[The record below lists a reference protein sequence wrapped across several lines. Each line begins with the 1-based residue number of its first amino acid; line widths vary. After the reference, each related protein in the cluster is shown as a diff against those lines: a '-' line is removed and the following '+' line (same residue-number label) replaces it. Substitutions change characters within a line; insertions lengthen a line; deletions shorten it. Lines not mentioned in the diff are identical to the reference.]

1 LNGPRVLIKMEI
13 LALHPELREY
23 LRRRRL
29 TRKFI
34 KQKRLFEKD
43 VFHSSLRTELL
54 EPKRM
59 CIWSFRLDRKYRAIF
74 IFKTKNAVEIIDIN
88 DHYQ

>member
-1 LNGPRVLIKMEI
+1 MEI

-23 LRRRRL
+23 LRRRGL

-43 VFHSSLRTELL
+43 VFHSSLRMELL

-59 CIWSFRLDRKYRAIF
+59 RIWSFRLNRKYRAIF
-74 IFKTKNAVEIIDIN
+74 YF
-88 DHYQ
+88 